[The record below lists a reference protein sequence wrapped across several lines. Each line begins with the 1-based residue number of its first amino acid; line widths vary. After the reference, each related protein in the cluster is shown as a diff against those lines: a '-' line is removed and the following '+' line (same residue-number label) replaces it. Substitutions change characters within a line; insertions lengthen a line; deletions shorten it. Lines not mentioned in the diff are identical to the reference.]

1 MVWLL
6 LTILKKNE
14 LNECNFYL
22 EPPII
27 SGKIENITVNEGQDA
42 ILIVKFTGKP
52 KPLIKWFK
60 EEILIDTTI
69 IESFEQ
75 IDLEDS
81 STLIIKS
88 VKNESS
94 GSYYTQLS
102 NEVATINSNKALVV
116 VNSMWIGIL

>member
-1 MVWLL
+1 
-6 LTILKKNE
+6 LKDAPK
-14 LNECNFYL
+14 
-22 EPPII
+22 I

-60 EEILIDTTI
+60 EEILIDTTF